1 MRLAIM
7 QPYFFPYQGYFQLIA
22 SVDRFV
28 VYDDVAYI
36 KNGWINRNRL
46 LGPSGPEYFTVP
58 LSGASSFRAI
68 RETQC
73 APPAR
78 WRDKM
83 LRTLAQVY
91 ARAPERDTGMDLAE
105 RALAAA
111 DGGSLRDLAVASLKE
126 VCSFAELS
134 ATWQDTSSVYANG
147 DLSGVHRVLDVCRIE
162 NATRYVNVPGGR
174 ALYQADIFEAKGI
187 ELKFLKPILEPYPQP
202 RSATF
207 VPGLSVLDLIMSV
220 PKKEVAQRLRSGEVE
235 S

>member
-36 KNGWINRNRL
+36 KNGWVNRNRI
-46 LGPSGPEYFTVP
+46 LGSSGPEYVTVP
-58 LSGASSFRAI
+58 LTGASSFRSI

-91 ARAPERDTGMDLAE
+91 ARAPERDAGMELAQ

-126 VCSFAELS
+126 VCAFAELS
-134 ATWQDTSSVYANG
+134 ATWQETSAAYADA
-147 DLSGVHRVLDVCRIE
+147 DLAGVHRVLDICRIE
-162 NATRYVNVPGGR
+162 NASCYVNVPGGR
-174 ALYQADIFEAKGI
+174 ALYQADVFEAKGI
-187 ELKFLKPILEPYPQP
+187 QLKFLKPALEPYPQP
-202 RSATF
+202 RSTTF

-220 PKKEVAQRLRSGEVE
+220 PKHEVMQRLRSAEVE

>member
-46 LGPSGPEYFTVP
+46 LGPAGPEYFTVP
-58 LSGASSFRAI
+58 LNGASSFRLI

-91 ARAPERDTGMDLAE
+91 ARAPERDAGMALAH

-111 DGGSLRDLAVASLKE
+111 DGGSLRDLAVASLRE
-126 VCSFAELS
+126 VCAFAELS
-134 ATWQDTSSVYANG
+134 ATWQDTSTNYANAA
-147 DLSGVHRVLDVCRIE
+147 LSGVDRVLDICRLE

-174 ALYQADIFEAKGI
+174 ALYQADTFEARGI
-187 ELKFLKPILEPYPQP
+187 ELKFLKPVLDPYPAVTKRDFRAGP
-202 RSATF
+202 VCS
-207 VPGLSVLDLIMSV
+207 
-220 PKKEVAQRLRSGEVE
+220 
-235 S
+235 